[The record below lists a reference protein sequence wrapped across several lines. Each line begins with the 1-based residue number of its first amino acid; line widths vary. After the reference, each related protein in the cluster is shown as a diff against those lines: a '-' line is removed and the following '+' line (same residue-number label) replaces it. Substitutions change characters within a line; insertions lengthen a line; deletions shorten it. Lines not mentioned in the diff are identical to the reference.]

1 MNKVHQSLHD
11 LEAQLIE
18 INGLMSALQQILPD
32 GAAHTSVTNALD
44 DRLQKLHRQF
54 TEHWQIL
61 MERQDM
67 DFSELVQT
75 LVAE

>member
-32 GAAHTSVTNALD
+32 GAAHTCVANALD
-44 DRLQKLHRQF
+44 DRLQKLQGHF

-61 MERQDM
+61 MDPQH
-67 DFSELVQT
+67 SP
-75 LVAE
+75 